1 MKLQNLRRTQEN
13 VVKFHTNSSR
23 LIGLSLFVALL
34 LAMSPAMAQDDAAAE
49 GADTGEAAA
58 ETSEEEPEEKLDPD
72 DPDYWAKSRD
82 IYTVQKRPFQ
92 KQGRFSATVYTG
104 IIPNNIFEQYFP
116 AGVRLNYYVL
126 ENIGLELAG
135 SYNFKTDTGLKSTIK
150 EQEGV
155 GAEQI
160 LIGDTQVM
168 HTNFGVTWSPFYGKT
183 AFYNSVLNYFDMYLF
198 GGAGLVITETQT
210 DFNAD
215 TSASY
220 KPEGVL
226 GAGLA
231 FYFGQNASVRVDYR
245 QFVFQKE
252 ADNGGGVANPSEVSL
267 GFGWFF

>member
-1 MKLQNLRRTQEN
+1 MKLQNLRRQQEK

-23 LIGLSLFVALL
+23 FIGLSVFVALL
-34 LAMSPAMAQDDAAAE
+34 VAMSPAMAQDTEAASGEEDAAAATE
-49 GADTGEAAA
+49 
-58 ETSEEEPEEKLDPD
+58 SSQQEEEEALDPD
-72 DPDYWAKSRD
+72 DPDYWAKTRD

-116 AGVRLNYYVL
+116 AGLRLNYFLL

-135 SYNFKTDTGLKSTIK
+135 SYNFKTDTGLKATIK
-150 EQEGV
+150 ESEGV

-168 HTNFGVTWSPFYGKT
+168 HTNFGLVWSPFYGKT
-183 AFYNSVLNYFDMYLF
+183 SFYNTALNYFDMYLF
-198 GGAGLVITETQT
+198 GGAGLVVTETQT
-210 DFNAD
+210 DFNAE

-231 FYFGQNASVRVDYR
+231 FYFGQSASVRVDYR